1 MTDTME
7 GGTGPSARI
16 DVETLK
22 EDLKRFKE
30 RLEGWADSIVIKT
43 ETEKSQHVQEM
54 QKMSGMVVGRVVSPM
69 TGLQSDGCAHINT
82 NIIFLILGTVE
93 NLRKEHRALQ
103 EEALRIRQS
112 TCYGVHQSVTGFR
125 AT

>member
-54 QKMSGMVVGRVVSPM
+54 QKMSGMVVGSVVSTM
-69 TGLQSDGCAHINT
+69 TGL
-82 NIIFLILGTVE
+82 
-93 NLRKEHRALQ
+93 
-103 EEALRIRQS
+103 
-112 TCYGVHQSVTGFR
+112 
-125 AT
+125 